1 MINLIP
7 PLPPLGKGGRGDLKD
22 IFKQE
27 KRGLQMSYNNL
38 IFEMDEGVG
47 IIKVNRPEVRNV
59 LNWETWMELED
70 VLKRLHA
77 EPTLRVGVITGVG
90 DEAFIAGAD
99 LRMLKERTPQDAVQA
114 SKKANEILLFME
126 SMEEPMIAAINGWAL
141 GGGCEI
147 ALACDIRI
155 ASDKAQIGQT
165 EVRVGIMPG
174 YGGNVRLMRLIGMGR
189 AKEMIYTGKIVN
201 AEEAER
207 IGLVNRVVPHEK
219 LMEETLILAK
229 QLTKGPAAIHVV
241 KRSMFQASQHS
252 LIEALTRDSELY
264 GEVYR
269 TEDFKEGVTAFLE
282 KRKPVFKNR

>member
-1 MINLIP
+1 MSYKNLIYETD
-7 PLPPLGKGGRGDLKD
+7 GR
-22 IFKQE
+22 I
-27 KRGLQMSYNNL
+27 
-38 IFEMDEGVG
+38 G
-47 IIKVNRPEVRNV
+47 IIKINRPEVRNV
-59 LNWETWMELED
+59 LNWETWMELEEL
-70 VLKRLHA
+70 LKRLHS
-77 EPTLRVGVITGVG
+77 EPEIRVGIVTGIG

-99 LRMLKERTPQDAVQA
+99 LRMLKDRTPQDAVNA

-155 ASDKAQIGQT
+155 ASERAQLGQT

-174 YGGNVRLMRLIGMGR
+174 YGGNVRLMRLIGSGR

-219 LMEETLILAK
+219 LMEEALAMARQIARGPASVHLAK
-229 QLTKGPAAIHVV
+229 QAMFHAAQLPL
-241 KRSMFQASQHS
+241 R
-252 LIEALTRDSELY
+252 EALIKDSEIY
-264 GEVYR
+264 GEVYK
-269 TEDFKEGVTAFLE
+269 TKDFKEGVTAFLE
-282 KRKPVFKNR
+282 KRKPGFRNE